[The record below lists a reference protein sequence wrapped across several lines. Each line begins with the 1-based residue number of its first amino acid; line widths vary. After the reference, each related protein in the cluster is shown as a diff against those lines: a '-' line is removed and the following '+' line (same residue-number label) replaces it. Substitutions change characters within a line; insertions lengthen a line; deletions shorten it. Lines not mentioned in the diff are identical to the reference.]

1 MRMFLQC
8 LLAAAASIALF
19 AWWGRTTFV
28 PLGLVVVGG
37 WLLAILLGVLGGVI
51 RAFSKGQMTDHVR
64 LTLRYLLVGMV
75 FFCATT
81 AGLPLVRT
89 LIKRD
94 VAAARSE
101 AENLAR
107 QVESYQ
113 AAHGRYP
120 SSLDAV
126 VPAAERS
133 RLLRRYD
140 AYRSTGTSYIF
151 RIRVPGHPLASEIY
165 RSQDRRWRLD

>member
-1 MRMFLQC
+1 MRTFLHC

-37 WLLAILLGVLGGVI
+37 WLLAILLGVLGAVVY
-51 RAFSKGQMTDHVR
+51 AFSKGQMNDQVR
-64 LTLRYLLVGMV
+64 LTLRYLLIAIV

-81 AGLPLVRT
+81 AGLPVVRH
-89 LIKRD
+89 LIRAD
-94 VAAARSE
+94 MAATRSEVEHLAAALE
-101 AENLAR
+101 A
-107 QVESYQ
+107 YQ
-113 AAHGRYP
+113 ADRGAYP
-120 SSLDAV
+120 ASLDEIA
-126 VPAAERS
+126 PAAQRA
-133 RLLRRYD
+133 RLLRRRD
-140 AYRSTGTSYIF
+140 AYRSTGTSYVF